1 MQVYREDGNSVCSK
15 GDGVMAEIKW
25 IKISTDV
32 FDNRK
37 IKQIESMP
45 DGDSIIVIWF
55 KILTLAGTVND
66 AGQVYFTKDIPYTDQ
81 MLATSF
87 GRPISTIQFALHIFE
102 DFGMIEVVDDIIHV
116 TNWEKY
122 QNVDGMEKIREQT
135 KERVARHRERKR
147 LECNVT
153 GNVTVTQCNATDI
166 EEDIDKEIDIDKEK
180 KIKDKTIS
188 PEPAASEPVIAS
200 LILQDGTVY
209 KVTQSEADKYKDLYR
224 NVNVEQELRHM
235 QGWCDK
241 NPAKRKTSRG
251 IGKFITTWL
260 SKADKEHTG
269 PETPSAGFGGWE

>member
-1 MQVYREDGNSVCSK
+1 
-15 GDGVMAEIKW
+15 MAEIKW

-87 GRPISTIQFALHIFE
+87 GRTISTIQFALHIFE
-102 DFGMIEVVDDIIHV
+102 DFGMIDVVDDIIHV

-269 PETPSAGFGGWE
+269 PEAPSVGFGGWE